1 MLRTQLDDGMGGED
15 DGRRWDGARSSSRYN
30 GGAVNV
36 LVFVCPVLDQNDEE
50 SVDVEKEQIDVF

>member
-1 MLRTQLDDGMGGED
+1 MMEWEEKMMA
-15 DGRRWDGARSSSRYN
+15 RRWDGARSSSRYN